1 MKLVE
6 NKKMKQNINN
16 KNDNPFNIK
25 AVNYE
30 GNQNYYDLLQSN
42 NNETPN
48 SKKFEVNSHNQRNDN
63 F

>member
-1 MKLVE
+1 
-6 NKKMKQNINN
+6 MKQKINN
-16 KNDNPFNIK
+16 KSNNRFNIK

-48 SKKFEVNSHNQRNDN
+48 SNKFEVNSHNQRNDN